1 MTLTLQGRA
10 ADLTHVENCA
20 RIIAR
25 VSTSDKI
32 VVEKSTVPV
41 RAAESILKILSANH
55 KPKVKFQV
63 SRLFKLIHYTAV
75 FIIIIITVGFVRNDT
90 ASG

>member
-1 MTLTLQGRA
+1 MFERGSQGRA
-10 ADLTHVENCA
+10 ADLTYVENCA
-20 RIIAR
+20 RTIAQ

-55 KPKVKFQV
+55 KPNVKFQV
-63 SRLFKLIHYTAV
+63 SNKHCS
-75 FIIIIITVGFVRNDT
+75 FIAIFR
-90 ASG
+90 

>member
-1 MTLTLQGRA
+1 MY
-10 ADLTHVENCA
+10 VENCA
-20 RIIAR
+20 RTIAQ

-55 KPKVKFQV
+55 KPNVKFQV
-63 SRLFKLIHYTAV
+63 SQ
-75 FIIIIITVGFVRNDT
+75 
-90 ASG
+90 

>member
-1 MTLTLQGRA
+1 MKENVDILQGRA
-10 ADLTHVENCA
+10 ADLTYVENCA

-41 RAAESILKILSANH
+41 RAAESILKILSANY
-55 KPKVKFQV
+55 KPDVKFQV
-63 SRLFKLIHYTAV
+63 SPR
-75 FIIIIITVGFVRNDT
+75 
-90 ASG
+90 

>member
-1 MTLTLQGRA
+1 MFEYNFQGRA
-10 ADLTHVENCA
+10 ADLRHVENCA
-20 RIIAR
+20 RIIAH

-63 SRLFKLIHYTAV
+63 SCVYVILFFLQFYVYV
-75 FIIIIITVGFVRNDT
+75 FFIGII
-90 ASG
+90 

>member
-1 MTLTLQGRA
+1 MFEYNLQGRA
-10 ADLTHVENCA
+10 ADLRHVENCA
-20 RIIAR
+20 RIIAQ

-63 SRLFKLIHYTAV
+63 SCIYVILFFPSILCV
-75 FIIIIITVGFVRNDT
+75 LFIGII
-90 ASG
+90 